1 MGDISKLRSGQT
13 FQVVQKKTITPP
25 PANMTI
31 ADTHKYNQ
39 QTQKEQAELG
49 NVKANFASRHAE
61 NGKVE
66 LLVEGADGIA
76 VIQGQKIRLSELTQ
90 QGSALAEY
98 ALELKKFDENND
110 GFIEEKELYTSWGE
124 QLGGSASSIGMA
136 TGGSALTGAAV
147 TAWTGPGALIGAKVG
162 AIIGL
167 VGSTVWEGV
176 RTAGYAMGDKYNS
189 PSWAR

>member
-1 MGDISKLRSGQT
+1 MGDISRLQSGQS
-13 FQVVQKKTITPP
+13 FQVVQKKTLTPP

-39 QTQKEQAELG
+39 QTQQEQVEVA
-49 NVKANFASRHAE
+49 NIKSNFASRFSE

-76 VIQGQKIRLSELTQ
+76 VIQGQKISLNELTQ

-110 GFIEEKELYTSWGE
+110 GYIEEHELYTSWGE
-124 QLGGSASSIGMA
+124 QLGGSASSIGVA
-136 TGGSALTGAAV
+136 TGGTALTGAAV
-147 TAWTGPGALIGAKVG
+147 TAWTGPGAIVGAKAG
-162 AIIGL
+162 AILGF
-167 VGSTVWEGV
+167 VGSVLWEGA
-176 RTAGYAMGDKYNS
+176 RTVGYAMGDKYNTA
-189 PSWAR
+189 SWAR

>member
-13 FQVVQKKTITPP
+13 FQVVQKKAITPP

-39 QTQKEQAELG
+39 QTQKEQAEIG
-49 NVKANFASRHAE
+49 NIKANFASRHAE

-66 LLVEGADGIA
+66 LLVEGADGVA

-110 GFIEEKELYTSWGE
+110 GFIEEKELFTSWGE

-162 AIIGL
+162 AIIGA

-176 RTAGYAMGDKYNS
+176 RTVGYAMGDKYNS

>member
-13 FQVVQKKTITPP
+13 FQVVQKKAITPP

-162 AIIGL
+162 AIIGF

-176 RTAGYAMGDKYNS
+176 RTAGYAMGDKYNA